1 MKLSP
6 NYIALLLLCLL
17 AQVFGGEAKLSKQGE
32 PETQGDEKSKEA
44 LSQAEQSLG
53 HDSISPPVIRTYYQ
67 QWNPSYAKE
76 ALDMDLIYSYDE
88 KKHIYPTSHKVEFN
102 FTYQDTTIGNSNF
115 FHNFKKYEKYRPS
128 LKREREIEEY
138 R

>member
-1 MKLSP
+1 
-6 NYIALLLLCLL
+6 LLLLGLL
-17 AQVFGGEAKLSKQGE
+17 AQVFGGEAKSSKEGS
-32 PETQGDEKSKEA
+32 PETQGNVESKETP
-44 LSQAEQSLG
+44 SQAKQTLAQ
-53 HDSISPPVIRTYYQ
+53 DSISHPVIRTYYQ
-67 QWNPSYAKE
+67 QWHPSYAKE
-76 ALDMDLIYSYDE
+76 PLDIDLIYSYDE